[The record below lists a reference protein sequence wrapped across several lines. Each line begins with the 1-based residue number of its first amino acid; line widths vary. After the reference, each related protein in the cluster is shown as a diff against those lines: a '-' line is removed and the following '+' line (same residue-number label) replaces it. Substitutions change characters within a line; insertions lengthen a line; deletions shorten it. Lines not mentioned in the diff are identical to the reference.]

1 MPTDGFR
8 GLFPFQQLQ
17 LQFQL
22 NLMANKI
29 NVHRFINISYRD
41 VNECVKRGQIIHK

>member
-17 LQFQL
+17 FKLIL
-22 NLMANKI
+22 ITNKI
-29 NVHRFINISYRD
+29 DVHRFINISYRD